1 MGEGGGGTPVH
12 APWTLPSALLPGLQG
27 LVLVSGP
34 AQIPGTLSRALAMG

>member
-1 MGEGGGGTPVH
+1 MGEGGRRHPLH
-12 APWTLPSALLPGLQG
+12 APWKLPSALLPGLQG